1 MKKVTLKELAQIL
14 LETRIVK
21 GMPMFASVL
30 QATEPNCLKKSRTTK
45 EPNPFASIVKVSKV
59 SILLNSEYE
68 KAVTNQLAKE
78 GKEATEYKKG
88 ENTMPLVFG
97 ENNQFIGIYKGEF
110 VLQYRPNDNVK
121 AKTKFLANGKFT
133 DKNKLVDFLPTE
145 SKATNQGT
153 EREILWRKLY
163 LKNVKKNCSQWRS
176 LQSNCRIKK
185 KARKGF
191 FFMPIFLFRINLNCK
206 NLT

>member
-68 KAVTNQLAKE
+68 KAVTNQLARE

-121 AKTKFLANGKFT
+121 AKTKFVANGKIT

-163 LKNVKKNCSQWRS
+163 LKNVKKIAFNGEVYKV
-176 LQSNCRIKK
+176 I
-185 KARKGF
+185 AE
-191 FFMPIFLFRINLNCK
+191 
-206 NLT
+206 

>member
-14 LETRIVK
+14 LETKIVK
-21 GMPMFASVL
+21 GMPVFASVL
-30 QATEPNCLKKSRTTK
+30 QATEPKALKKSRTTK
-45 EPNPFASIVKVSKV
+45 EPNPFEQILKISKV

-68 KAVTNQLAKE
+68 KAVINQLKRE
-78 GKEATEYKKG
+78 EKSEEEYKKG

-121 AKTKFLANGKFT
+121 PKSKFIANGKIT

-145 SKATNQGT
+145 SHATNQGT

-163 LKNVKKNCSQWRS
+163 LKNV
-176 LQSNCRIKK
+176 
-185 KARKGF
+185 RKIAVNGEVYKV
-191 FFMPIFLFRINLNCK
+191 IG
-206 NLT
+206 